1 MPGILGR
8 LDLLPPESFETI
20 DESMTLAVKDG
31 LEAVSKKGIIHA
43 GRPQGVTG
51 ELPADLSSLDDTAL
65 GDLLNSLSRWCGYLD
80 TELTLAAAYKKQAEV
95 HLAKTMARVRLTL
108 RVDSDGKKLTDS
120 DKNDQVEV
128 DPRVVEASYQELY
141 HFTVWSVVRGER
153 DKAQKDWDT
162 ISRRITQRGQ
172 EVNRNRRDI
181 NVSNT
186 PVHGRAFVRRPQ

>member
-20 DESMTLAVKDG
+20 DDSLTRAVDEGLKD
-31 LEAVSKKGIIHA
+31 VHKKGIVHA
-43 GRPQGVTG
+43 GRPQGVSG
-51 ELPADLSSLDDTAL
+51 ELPADLSSLDDTQL
-65 GDLLNSLSRWCGYLD
+65 GDLLNNLSRWCGYLD
-80 TELTLAAAYKKQAEV
+80 TELTRAAAYKKQAEV

-120 DKNDQVEV
+120 DKNDQVEC

-172 EVNRNRRDI
+172 EVNRTRREI
-181 NVSNT
+181 NVAGT
-186 PVHGRAFVRRPQ
+186 PVHGRQFVRRT